1 MKSTS
6 MLESPYLCLRQRVF
20 RLPIRVH
27 QVHQWMEL
35 TWSNWLNYLHPS
47 TVLQKKIC
55 LINKLTLLR
64 LLNDLQPQQH
74 LRHQQAQMYL
84 KICRAPAKV
93 LKIYLVIIIKNSSN
107 FPLLIYLL
115 QAPKKVVNL
124 IIILKMKT
132 QGLLLLLMLLRE
144 ELLKITLSIRGD
156 RNLTKSVKSKK

>member
-27 QVHQWMEL
+27 QVRQWMEL

-47 TVLQKKIC
+47 TVLPKKIC
-55 LINKLTLLR
+55 LIKPTLFR
-64 LLNDLQPQQH
+64 LLSDLQLQQH
-74 LRHQQAQMYL
+74 HRPQQAQIYL
-84 KICRAPAKV
+84 KICLAPAKV
-93 LKIYLVIIIKNSSN
+93 LQIYTVIIIKNSSN
-107 FPLLIYLL
+107 SPLLIYLL
-115 QAPKKVVNL
+115 QDPKKAVNL
-124 IIILKMKT
+124 IILKMKT
-132 QGLLLLLMLLRE
+132 QGHLLLSMLLQE